1 MRAVWPGPHS
11 ARFQAPPSAVAALE
25 RRLQWRAAPL
35 LIFVALMAGLAAVAM
50 LSLFAPRSVVRGI
63 PDDPDARA
71 AFRVMRDQ
79 QPIGTGSLRFRSELT
94 GESAPKVSQPDP
106 GAVESA
112 RRLLTRARERR
123 PLEPRLPGA
132 LAHLDLAQR
141 KLARAERGYRI
152 AILLAPHYGEA
163 RLGLGVAL
171 ALRAER
177 ETDPLEQRSLRLQ
190 AVAQFAA
197 VPAGDPVH
205 AHAIHDRV
213 ALLLE
218 VGRRTE
224 AGRHLREYLRGHA
237 GGAWAESL
245 ASRLAPAR

>member
-1 MRAVWPGPHS
+1 MRVVWPGPHS
-11 ARFQAPPSAVAALE
+11 ARFPAPPSAVAEIE
-25 RRLQWRAAPL
+25 RRLRWRAAPL
-35 LIFVALMAGLAAVAM
+35 LFFVALMAGLAAVAM

-63 PDDPDARA
+63 PDDEDARA

-79 QPIGTGSLRFRSELT
+79 PPFGTGTLRFRSELT
-94 GESAPKVSQPDP
+94 GESEPGVALPDP
-106 GAVESA
+106 GTAEAA
-112 RRLLTRARERR
+112 RRLLTRARGRR

-141 KLARAERGYRI
+141 RLARAERGYRI

-177 ETDPLEQRSLRLQ
+177 EADPLAQRSLRLQ

-197 VPAGDPVH
+197 VLQGDPVYEH
-205 AHAIHDRV
+205 AFHDRV
-213 ALLLE
+213 ALLFE
-218 VGRRTE
+218 VGRSAE
-224 AGRHLREYLRGHA
+224 AERLLREYRHGHA
-237 GGAWAESL
+237 GGVPAGSL
-245 ASRLAPAR
+245 ASRLEHGR